1 MEILKKKESSEQIST
16 QEIKPEQVEA
26 LEVSEEI
33 GEVGE
38 KQESQNEQSK
48 NAIADQQAVLKAAIG
63 NVQAVSLPVKDEL
76 AEKIEDVLEE
86 DMTDMFLAM
95 SPDVQVKF
103 KQKGEETVSKIRLL
117 MTKTKLQTKKIFDL
131 VRSWMSMIPGVN
143 RFFLEQEAKI
153 KTDKIKHLNDQA
165 D

>member
-1 MEILKKKESSEQIST
+1 MEIFKKKESSEQIPT

-26 LEVSEEI
+26 PIIPEVAIEI
-33 GEVGE
+33 REQQDTEGD
-38 KQESQNEQSK
+38 QSQ
-48 NAIADQQAVLKAAIG
+48 NAIADQQAVLNASIG
-63 NVQAVSLPVKDEL
+63 QTKTVSVPIKDEL

-86 DMTDMFLAM
+86 DLTDTFLSM
-95 SPDVQVKF
+95 SPDVQIKF

-117 MTKTKLQTKKIFDL
+117 MTKTKLHTKKIFHL
-131 VRSWMSMIPGVN
+131 VRSWMSLIPGVN

-153 KTDKIKHLNDQA
+153 KTDKIKQLNDQA